1 MNSLQTA
8 KEISMSLEQNIRT
21 ARSHPMSTFVL
32 VHGAWHDGSAW
43 KAVIQHLEARGHQA
57 FAPTIAGHGK
67 GVNKT
72 VNHAQCTQSIVD
84 YIVDKDLTDIVLLGH
99 SFGGTIIAKVAEAV
113 SDRIRRLIFLNAFVL
128 NDGESLIDNIPPQ
141 TQALSDKLAR
151 ESNDRTMVMPFEIW
165 RETCINDADLDLARS
180 SYAQL
185 SPEPYQPFI
194 DKLDLKQFYSLSIP
208 KSYLYCTEDT
218 ALPQGEWGWHPRMS
232 SRLGQFRFVQMP
244 GSHEVLF
251 SNPVGL
257 AEKIIVAGRD

>member
-1 MNSLQTA
+1 
-8 KEISMSLEQNIRT
+8 
-21 ARSHPMSTFVL
+21 MSTFVL
-32 VHGAWHDGSAW
+32 VHGSWHDGSAW
-43 KAVIQHLEARGHQA
+43 NAVIQHLETKGHQA

-67 GVNKT
+67 GVNKN

-84 YIVDKDLTDIVLLGH
+84 YIVSKDLTDIVLLGH
-99 SFGGTIIAKVAEAV
+99 SFGGTIIAKVAEAIH
-113 SDRIRRLIFLNAFVL
+113 DRIRRLIFFNAFIL
-128 NDGESLIDNIPPQ
+128 NDEESIRDNLPPDS
-141 TQALSDKLAR
+141 QALLDKLAR
-151 ESNDRTMVMPFEIW
+151 ESDDNTITMPFEIW
-165 RETCINDADLDLARS
+165 REAFLNDADLELAQS

-244 GSHEVLF
+244 GSHEVMF
-251 SNPVGL
+251 SNPVSL

>member
-1 MNSLQTA
+1 
-8 KEISMSLEQNIRT
+8 
-21 ARSHPMSTFVL
+21 MSTFVL

-43 KAVIQHLEARGHQA
+43 QAVINQLEAKGHQA
-57 FAPTIAGHGK
+57 FAPTIAGHGQ
-67 GVNKT
+67 GVNKN

-113 SDRIRRLIFLNAFVL
+113 SDRIKRLIFLNAFVL
-128 NDGESLIDNIPPQ
+128 NDGESLIDNVPPD
-141 TQALSDKLAR
+141 TQALFDQLAR
-151 ESNDRTMVMPFEIW
+151 ESDDRTMVLPFGIW
-165 RETCINDADLDLARS
+165 RETFLNDADLELAQS

-185 SPEPYQPFI
+185 SPEPYQSWI
-194 DKLDLKQFYSLSIP
+194 NKLDLKQFYSLSIS
-208 KSYLYCTEDT
+208 KSYLYCTEDN

-232 SRLGQFRFVQMP
+232 SRLGPFRFVQMP
-244 GSHEVLF
+244 GGHEVMF